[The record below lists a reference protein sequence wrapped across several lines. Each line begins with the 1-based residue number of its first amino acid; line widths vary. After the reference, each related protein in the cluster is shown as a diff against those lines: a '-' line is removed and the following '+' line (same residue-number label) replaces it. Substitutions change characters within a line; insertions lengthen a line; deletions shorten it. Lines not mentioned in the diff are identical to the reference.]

1 METKEMKAVISKKF
15 SKSAWILLACWVAI
29 CTLFTTLCFVLGKE
43 FQNGPAYSN
52 TYYDIYKWLGI
63 EYASDQ
69 LYNAGISI
77 ESVRGIT
84 YDVGMLCLVIFLNIF
99 IFAIVPLIY
108 YLINRRKRKLTELT
122 ANEKEIVGSY
132 TGFIP
137 ISKITLK
144 MPIEK
149 IDNIAAVKNF
159 FFLYTGKAL
168 RIASTSGVIRIPYV
182 LNADEVVAF
191 ISEAIEE
198 AKSRTEKPAAQ
209 PAMPQTDATDSL
221 KKLAELRDSGIITEE
236 EFNQKKNELLG
247 KI

>member
-15 SKSAWILLACWVAI
+15 SKSAWILLVCWVGIFALL
-29 CTLFTTLCFVLGKE
+29 TALCFALGK
-43 FQNGPAYSN
+43 QKHYSPLSGN
-52 TYYDIYKWLGI
+52 TYYELCWLGI
-63 EYASDQ
+63 QYGKIDSE
-69 LYNAGISI
+69 LYIDWDGFFILI
-77 ESVRGIT
+77 
-84 YDVGMLCLVIFLNIF
+84 VILNIL
-99 IFAIVPLIY
+99 IFTIVPLIY
-108 YLINRRKRKLTELT
+108 LLINRRKRKLTELT
-122 ANEKEIVGSY
+122 ANDMEIVGSY

-191 ISEAIEE
+191 LSEAIEK
-198 AKSRTEKPAAQ
+198 AKNSPVKAVAEQEKPQGDAA
-209 PAMPQTDATDSL
+209 DSL
-221 KKLAELRDSGIITEE
+221 KKLAELRNAGIITEE

-247 KI
+247 KM

>member
-1 METKEMKAVISKKF
+1 METKEMKAEISKKF
-15 SKSAWILLACWVAI
+15 SKSAWILLGCWVGFFLLFTI
-29 CTLFTTLCFVLGKE
+29 LGFTLFNETSSWGSWE
-43 FQNGPAYSN
+43 S
-52 TYYDIYKWLGI
+52 TYLFWYGI
-63 EYASDQ
+63 EYGYGSSGKTYF
-69 LYNAGISI
+69 YNGGGWF
-77 ESVRGIT
+77 V
-84 YDVGMLCLVIFLNIF
+84 LVLFINLLLLALVPAIYFLVNM
-99 IFAIVPLIY
+99 
-108 YLINRRKRKLTELT
+108 RQRKLTELT

-168 RIASTSGVIRIPYV
+168 RIASTSSVIRIPFV
-182 LNADEVVAF
+182 DNADEIVAF
-191 ISEAIEE
+191 ISEMIEK
-198 AKSRTEKPAAQ
+198 AKGSPKVAQ
-209 PAMPQTDATDSL
+209 PAPLPQTDATDSL
-221 KKLAELRDSGIITEE
+221 KKLAELRDAGIITEE

>member
-1 METKEMKAVISKKF
+1 METKETKAEISKKF

-29 CTLFTTLCFVLGKE
+29 FVLFTTLCFVLGKE
-43 FQNGPAYSN
+43 KHFYSSPF
-52 TYYDIYKWLGI
+52 TSGYYYNWYSLNWLGI
-63 EYASDQ
+63 EYGQTVPLQQHHPSSSDIDGG
-69 LYNAGISI
+69 LL
-77 ESVRGIT
+77 T
-84 YDVGMLCLVIFLNIF
+84 LVIFLNIL

-108 YLINRRKRKLTELT
+108 LLINRRKRKLTELT

-182 LNADEVVAF
+182 LNADEIVAF
-191 ISEAIEE
+191 LSEMIEK
-198 AKSRTEKPAAQ
+198 AKENSKVAQ
-209 PAMPQTDATDSL
+209 PERPQTDATDSL
-221 KKLAELRDSGIITEE
+221 KKLAELRDAGIITEE
-236 EFNQKKNELLG
+236 EFNQKKSELLG